1 MWEPELD
8 EVEIEVKM
16 VNNTILKPVP
26 FANKRKKA
34 FKHEES
40 PPWPKVIDI
49 MVKN

>member
-34 FKHEES
+34 FKHDES
-40 PPWPKVIDI
+40 PAWPKVVEI
-49 MVKN
+49 MVK